1 MHEHIKHM
9 IKHNPHRVYE
19 IIEEMVEYFGD
30 EILDYFDNHIR
41 TKECY
46 DDFASYFKNF
56 DGTKGPHWQVEA
68 IEQRANI
75 DFSKKEYTIYDYAYV
90 VNMRYSD
97 DGDLMPVDNIFKSA
111 QRYLED
117 VDYYGNPSERAY
129 CDAKKRKEFF
139 T

>member
-9 IKHNPHRVYE
+9 IKHNPHRVME
-19 IIEEMVEYFGD
+19 IIEEMAEFFGA
-30 EILDYFDNHIR
+30 EVFDYFDNHIR

-46 DDFASYFKNF
+46 DKFVSNFKNF
-56 DGTKGPHWQVEA
+56 DGTKGPHWAEQI
-68 IEQRANI
+68 IESKSNI
-75 DFSKKEYTIYDYAYV
+75 DFSKKEYTLYDYAYV

-97 DGDLMPVDNIFKSA
+97 DGDLMPVDNLFKAA

-129 CDAKKRKEFF
+129 FDAKKRTEYFE
-139 T
+139 